1 MKRVTESLF
10 LKGFS
15 AGIFVTGSGSISV
28 YFGLEDV
35 IYAKILF
42 GKLQESI
49 YSELL
54 LSGEFEEASV
64 DDTGAGRGDCGR
76 RNYILSVKLRNRET
90 CFVMVYIFVDIRRF
104 CAYNIH

>member
-1 MKRVTESLF
+1 MNRVTESLF
-10 LKGFS
+10 LMGFS
-15 AGIFVTGSGSISV
+15 AGVFVTGSGSISV
-28 YFGLEDV
+28 YFRLEDV

-49 YSELL
+49 YSGLL
-54 LSGEFEEASV
+54 LSGEFEEASL
-64 DDTGAGRGDCGR
+64 DDTGAGRGDCGG
-76 RNYILSVKLRNRET
+76 RNYILSVKLRNREI